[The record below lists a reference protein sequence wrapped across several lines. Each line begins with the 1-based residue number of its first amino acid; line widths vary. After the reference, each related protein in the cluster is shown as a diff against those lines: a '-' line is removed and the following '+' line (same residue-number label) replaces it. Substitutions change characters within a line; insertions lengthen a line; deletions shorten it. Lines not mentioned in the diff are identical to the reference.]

1 MRAGR
6 IGLGGEFGDLALGF
20 TEWGDPEAR
29 RAVLCVHGL
38 TRNAR
43 DFDMIAGA
51 LARGGARVVCV
62 DVAGRGLSDWLDDP
76 RRYEPHTYA
85 RQIRCF
91 MERMALDQVDWIGT
105 SMGGI
110 IGMLVAS
117 GEGSPVRRLLLN
129 DIGPL
134 VPAAA
139 AAPIRTYL
147 GLDLAFASL
156 GDLEQHLRLI
166 HAGFG
171 PLHEAQWRHLALH
184 SARREEGSWRLHYDP
199 AIRVPFAETTGED
212 TDMWERWDRI
222 AAPVMVLR
230 GASSLL
236 LPAEVAEEMTRRGP
250 GARLVTFE
258 GVGHAPALMAEDQIS
273 TVREFLES

>member
-6 IGLGGEFGDLALGF
+6 IELGGEFGDLALGF

-43 DFDMIAGA
+43 DFDMVAGA

-62 DVAGRGLSDWLDDP
+62 DVAGRGLSDWLDQPGDYQP
-76 RRYEPHTYA
+76 AIYA
-85 RQIRCF
+85 RQLRCF
-91 MERMALDQVDWIGT
+91 MERMGLTGADWLGT

-110 IGMLVAS
+110 IGMLVAA
-117 GEGSPVRRLLLN
+117 GQDSPVRRLVLN

-134 VPAAA
+134 IPAAA
-139 AAPIRTYL
+139 TAPIRDYL
-147 GLDLAFASL
+147 GLDLVFASL
-156 GDLEQHLRLI
+156 AELEHHLRVI

-171 PLHEAQWRHLALH
+171 PLHDSHWRHLALH
-184 SARREEGSWRLHYDP
+184 SARRAERGWRLHYDP
-199 AIRVPFAETTGED
+199 AIRVPFADAHEGD
-212 TDMWERWDRI
+212 TDMWETWDRI
-222 AAPVMVLR
+222 SASTLVLR

-236 LPAEVAEEMTRRGP
+236 LPAEIAQEMTRRGP
-250 GARLVTFE
+250 RAQLATFE
-258 GVGHAPALMAEDQIS
+258 ETGHAPALMSEEQIRV
-273 TVREFLES
+273 VRGFLES